1 MSDESLREYIKKKI
15 TTEMSNN
22 PDITKEGVLDS
33 VFNHIQNV
41 LKKSR
46 DRKFDAAMDKLAKSG
61 PDGKKAAD
69 HYKKSVDMID
79 KLEVNYDKFGWED

>member
-1 MSDESLREYIKKKI
+1 MSDESLREYIKKRI
-15 TTEMSNN
+15 TTEVSNN
-22 PDITKEGVLDS
+22 PDVTKEGIMDS

-46 DRKFDAAMDKLAKSG
+46 DKKFDAAMEKLAKSG

-69 HYKKSVDMID
+69 HYYKSVDLID
-79 KLEVNYDKFGWED
+79 KAAANKNYNKYD

>member
-15 TTEMSNN
+15 ATEMSNN
-22 PDITKEGVLDS
+22 ADSTKEGVLDS

-46 DRKFDAAMDKLAKSG
+46 DKKFNAAMEKLAKSS

-69 HYKKSVDMID
+69 HYYKSVDLIA
-79 KLEVNYDKFGWED
+79 KAAANKNYNKYD